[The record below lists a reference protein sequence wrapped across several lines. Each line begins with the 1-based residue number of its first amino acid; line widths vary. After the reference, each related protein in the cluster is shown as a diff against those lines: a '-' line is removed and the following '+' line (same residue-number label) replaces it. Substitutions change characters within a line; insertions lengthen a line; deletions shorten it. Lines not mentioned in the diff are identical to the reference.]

1 MIHGHGG
8 SGDFHEEE
16 ALGKAYDGRLMR
28 RLLVYLRPYKGRALL
43 ALVLVLAVSGLE
55 LVGPYLTK
63 VAIDVYIQARD
74 WPGLAKLAVFFFI
87 ILLLRLVTGFYQAYV
102 LQMTGQRIMYDLRS
116 QIFGHLQRLPMRFF
130 DTNPVGRLM
139 TRVIGDVDVLN
150 NLFVAGIVTVVGDVV
165 VLLGIMGVL
174 LWMNWR
180 LALVSFLVLPLI
192 LVATRFFQ
200 ASVRTSFRDVR
211 TKLARLNAFMQEN
224 FLGMPTIQ
232 AFCREQENFG
242 QFDEI
247 NALHRDANLR
257 SITAF
262 ALFFPT
268 IELLATVSIALML
281 WYGGGQALRGIV
293 TIGTL
298 TAFFQYA
305 RRFFQPI
312 QDLSEKYNIVQEA
325 MASSERVFLLL
336 DTPASIASPAE
347 PHAPRQ
353 IRGEIEFKNVTFA
366 YAEEEYVLRDIS
378 FRVRPGERVAFV
390 GATGAGKTSIINL
403 LCRFYDIQ
411 KGSITFDG
419 VDIRKWDLAALR
431 RAIGVVQQDV
441 FLFSGTVANNI
452 RLGHEEIS
460 EARVREAARAVH
472 AEPFIQRMEGGYDE
486 LIRERGTNLSV
497 GQKQLLSFARALAYD
512 PRVLVL
518 DEATSSVDTETEI
531 LIQDALQILMKGRTS
546 LIIAHRLSTI
556 QGADRILVMHKGT
569 LREQGTHQELLAQGG
584 IYAKLYALQY
594 KDQELPAMAT
604 AEKGA
609 VGS

>member
-1 MIHGHGG
+1 MNGF
-8 SGDFHEEE
+8 DLFHEEE
-16 ALGKAYDGRLMR
+16 ALGKAYDARLMR
-28 RLLVYLRPYKGRALL
+28 RLLAYLRPYKGQ
-43 ALVLVLAVSGLE
+43 ALVALAFVLAVSFLE

-74 WPGLAKLAVFFFI
+74 WPGLMRLSLVFLAVL
-87 ILLLRLVTGFYQAYV
+87 ILRMVTGFIQAYV

-116 QIFGHLQRLPMRFF
+116 QIFGQLQRLPMRFF

-150 NLFVAGIVTVVGDVV
+150 NLFVAGVVTVVGDVL

-180 LALVSFLVLPLI
+180 LALVSFVVLPAI
-192 LVATRFFQ
+192 FAAARVFQ

-224 FLGMPTIQ
+224 FLGMPTVQ
-232 AFCREQENFG
+232 AFCREGENFG
-242 QFDEI
+242 QFDRI

-257 SITAF
+257 SITAY
-262 ALFFPT
+262 AVFFPVV
-268 IELLATVSIALML
+268 ELVASVSMALML
-281 WYGGGQALRGIV
+281 WYGGGQALQGML
-293 TIGTL
+293 TIGSL

-312 QDLSEKYNIVQEA
+312 QDLTDKYNIVQEA

-336 DTPASIASPAE
+336 DTPVVIATPAT
-347 PHAPRQ
+347 PHAPRLV
-353 IRGEIEFKNVTFA
+353 RGEIEFKNVTFA
-366 YAEEEYVLRDIS
+366 YAEEENVLKDIS
-378 FRVRPGERVAFV
+378 FQVRQGERLAIV

-419 VDIRKWDLAALR
+419 VDLRQWDLKTLR

-441 FLFSGTVANNI
+441 FLFSGSVASNI
-452 RLGHEEIS
+452 RLGHGEITDGRIRES
-460 EARVREAARAVH
+460 ARGVH
-472 AEPFIQRMEGGYDE
+472 ADPFIQRMPKGYDDE
-486 LIRERGTNLSV
+486 IRERGTNLSV

-512 PRVLVL
+512 PKVLVL
-518 DEATSSVDTETEI
+518 DEATSSVDTETEL
-531 LIQDALQILMKGRTS
+531 LIQDALKVLMKGRTS
-546 LIIAHRLSTI
+546 LVIAHRLSTI
-556 QGADRILVMHKGT
+556 QDCDRILVLHKGT
-569 LREQGTHQELLAQGG
+569 LREQGTHQELLSQGG

-594 KDQELPAMAT
+594 KDQELPAIAT

>member
-1 MIHGHGG
+1 MNHGHGG
-8 SGDFHEEE
+8 SDDFHEEE
-16 ALGKAYDGRLMR
+16 ALGKAYDARLMR
-28 RLLVYLRPYKGRALL
+28 RLLAYLKPYKGQ
-43 ALVLVLAVSGLE
+43 ALVALAFVLAVSFLE

-74 WPGLAKLAVFFFI
+74 WPGLMRLSLVFLAVL
-87 ILLLRLVTGFYQAYV
+87 ILRMVTGFIQAYV

-116 QIFGHLQRLPMRFF
+116 QIFGQLQRLPMRFF

-150 NLFVAGIVTVVGDVV
+150 NLFVAGVVTVVGDVL

-180 LALVSFLVLPLI
+180 LALVSFVVLPAI
-192 LVATRFFQ
+192 FAAARVFQ

-224 FLGMPTIQ
+224 FLGMPTVQ
-232 AFCREQENFG
+232 AFCREGENFG
-242 QFDEI
+242 QFDRI

-257 SITAF
+257 SITAY
-262 ALFFPT
+262 AVFFPVV
-268 IELLATVSIALML
+268 ELVASVSMALML
-281 WYGGGQALRGIV
+281 WHGGGQALQGML
-293 TIGTL
+293 TIGSL

-312 QDLSEKYNIVQEA
+312 QDLTDKYNIVQEA

-336 DTPASIASPAE
+336 DTPVVIATPAT
-347 PHAPRQ
+347 PHAPRLV
-353 IRGEIEFKNVTFA
+353 RGEIEFKNVTFA
-366 YAEEEYVLRDIS
+366 YAEEENVLKDIS
-378 FRVRPGERVAFV
+378 FQVRQGERLAIV

-419 VDIRKWDLAALR
+419 VDLRQWDLKTLR

-441 FLFSGTVANNI
+441 FLFSGSVASNI
-452 RLGHEEIS
+452 RLGHEEITDERIRES
-460 EARVREAARAVH
+460 ARGVH
-472 AEPFIQRMEGGYDE
+472 ADPFIQRMPKGYDDE
-486 LIRERGTNLSV
+486 IRERGTNLSV

-512 PRVLVL
+512 PKVLVL
-518 DEATSSVDTETEI
+518 DEATSSVDTETEL
-531 LIQDALQILMKGRTS
+531 LIQDALKVLMKGRTS
-546 LIIAHRLSTI
+546 LVIAHRLSTI
-556 QGADRILVMHKGT
+556 QDCDRILVLHKGT
-569 LREQGTHQELLAQGG
+569 LREQGTHQELLSQGG

-594 KDQELPAMAT
+594 KDQELPAIAT

>member
-1 MIHGHGG
+1 MNGF
-8 SGDFHEEE
+8 DLFHEEE
-16 ALGKAYDGRLMR
+16 ALGKAYDARLMR
-28 RLLVYLRPYKGRALL
+28 RLLAYLRPYKGQALL
-43 ALVLVLAVSGLE
+43 ALAFVLAVSFLE

-74 WPGLAKLAVFFFI
+74 WPGLMRLSLVFLAVL
-87 ILLLRLVTGFYQAYV
+87 ILRMATGFIQAYV
-102 LQMTGQRIMYDLRS
+102 LQMTGQKIMYDLRS
-116 QIFGHLQRLPMRFF
+116 QIFRHLQRLPMRFF

-150 NLFVAGIVTVVGDVV
+150 NLFVAGVVTVVGDVL

-180 LALVSFLVLPLI
+180 LALVSFVVLPVI
-192 LVATRFFQ
+192 FAAARVFQ

-224 FLGMPTIQ
+224 FLGMPTVQ
-232 AFCREQENFG
+232 AFCREGENFG
-242 QFDEI
+242 QFDRI

-257 SITAF
+257 SITAY
-262 ALFFPT
+262 AVFFPVV
-268 IELLATVSIALML
+268 ELVASVSMALML
-281 WYGGGQALRGIV
+281 WYGGGQALQGML
-293 TIGTL
+293 TIGSL

-312 QDLSEKYNIVQEA
+312 QDLTDKYNIVQEA

-336 DTPASIASPAE
+336 DTPVVIASPAT
-347 PHAPRQ
+347 PHAPRLV
-353 IRGEIEFKNVTFA
+353 RGEIEFKDVTFA
-366 YAEEEYVLRDIS
+366 YVEEEVVLRDIS
-378 FRVRPGERVAFV
+378 FKVRPGERVAFV
-390 GATGAGKTSIINL
+390 GATGAGKTSLINL

-419 VDIRKWDLAALR
+419 VDLRQWDLKTLR

-441 FLFSGTVANNI
+441 FLFSGSVASNI
-452 RLGHEEIS
+452 RLGHGEITDGRIRES
-460 EARVREAARAVH
+460 ARGVH
-472 AEPFIQRMEGGYDE
+472 ADPFIQRMPKGYDDE
-486 LIRERGTNLSV
+486 IRERGTNLSV

-512 PRVLVL
+512 PKVLVL
-518 DEATSSVDTETEI
+518 DEATSSVDTETEL
-531 LIQDALQILMKGRTS
+531 LIQDALKVLMKGRTS
-546 LIIAHRLSTI
+546 LVIAHRLSTI
-556 QGADRILVMHKGT
+556 QDCDRILVLHKGT

-594 KDQELPAMAT
+594 KDQELPAGAT
-604 AEKGA
+604 
-609 VGS
+609 VDRRL

>member
-1 MIHGHGG
+1 MNGF
-8 SGDFHEEE
+8 DLFHEEE
-16 ALGKAYDGRLMR
+16 ALGKAYDARLMR
-28 RLLVYLRPYKGRALL
+28 RLLAYLKPYKGQ
-43 ALVLVLAVSGLE
+43 ALVALAFVLAVSFLE

-74 WPGLAKLAVFFFI
+74 WPGLMRLSLVFLVVL
-87 ILLLRLVTGFYQAYV
+87 ILRMITGFIQDYV

-116 QIFGHLQRLPMRFF
+116 QIFRHLQRLPMRFF

-150 NLFVAGIVTVVGDVV
+150 NLFVAGVVTVVGDVL

-180 LALVSFLVLPLI
+180 LALVSFVVLPVI
-192 LVATRFFQ
+192 FAAAHAFQ
-200 ASVRTSFRDVR
+200 VNVRVSFRDVR

-224 FLGMPTIQ
+224 FLGMPTVQ
-232 AFCREQENFG
+232 AFCREGENFG
-242 QFDEI
+242 QFDRI

-257 SITAF
+257 SITAY
-262 ALFFPT
+262 AVFFPVV
-268 IELLATVSIALML
+268 ELVASVSMALML
-281 WYGGGQALRGIV
+281 WYGGGQALQGML
-293 TIGTL
+293 TIGSL

-312 QDLSEKYNIVQEA
+312 QDLTDKYNIVQEA

-336 DTPASIASPAE
+336 DTPVVIASPAT
-347 PHAPRQ
+347 PHAPRLV
-353 IRGEIEFKNVTFA
+353 RGEIEFKNVTFA
-366 YAEEEYVLRDIS
+366 YAEEENVLKDIS
-378 FRVRPGERVAFV
+378 FQVRQGERLAIV

-419 VDIRKWDLAALR
+419 VDLRQWDLKTLR

-441 FLFSGTVANNI
+441 FLFSGSVASNI
-452 RLGHEEIS
+452 RLGHGEITDGRIRES
-460 EARVREAARAVH
+460 ARGVH
-472 AEPFIQRMEGGYDE
+472 ADPFIQRMPKGYDDE
-486 LIRERGTNLSV
+486 IRERGTNLSV

-512 PRVLVL
+512 PKVLVL
-518 DEATSSVDTETEI
+518 DEATSSVDTETEL
-531 LIQDALQILMKGRTS
+531 LIQDALKVLMKGRTS
-546 LIIAHRLSTI
+546 LVIAHRLSTI
-556 QGADRILVMHKGT
+556 QDCDRILVLHKGT
-569 LREQGTHQELLAQGG
+569 LREQGTHQELLSQGG

-594 KDQELPAMAT
+594 KDQELPVGAT
-604 AEKGA
+604 
-609 VGS
+609 VDSRL

>member
-1 MIHGHGG
+1 MIHGHG
-8 SGDFHEEE
+8 SDNYHEEE
-16 ALGKAYDGRLMR
+16 VVDKAYDGRLMR

-43 ALVLVLAVSGLE
+43 ALVLVLAVSALE

-63 VAIDVYIQARD
+63 VAIDVYIKAHD
-74 WPGLAKLAVFFFI
+74 WPGLARLSAFFF
-87 ILLLRLVTGFYQAYV
+87 LVLVLRMLTGFYQAYV

-150 NLFVAGIVTVVGDVV
+150 NLFVAGIVTVAGDFV
-165 VLLGIMGVL
+165 VLFGIMGVL

-180 LALVSFLVLPLI
+180 LALVSFLVLPFI
-192 LVATRFFQ
+192 IVATRFFQ
-200 ASVRTSFRDVR
+200 TSVRVSFRSVR

-232 AFCREQENFG
+232 AFCREDENYR
-242 QFDEI
+242 QFDHI
-247 NALHRDANLR
+247 NALHRDANLA
-257 SITAF
+257 SIFAF
-262 ALFFPT
+262 SLFFPV
-268 IELLATVSIALML
+268 IELLASVSIALML
-281 WYGGGQALRGIV
+281 WYGGGQALRGV
-293 TIGTL
+293 LTIGSL

-312 QDLSEKYNIVQEA
+312 QDLSDKYNIVQEA
-325 MASSERVFLLL
+325 MASSERVFMLL
-336 DTPASIASPAE
+336 DTPASIVSPAE
-347 PHAPRQ
+347 PHGPRH
-353 IRGEIEFKNVTFA
+353 IKGEIEFKDVTFA
-366 YAEEEYVLRDIS
+366 YQEEEYVLKDIS

-390 GATGAGKTSIINL
+390 GATGAGKTSLINL

-411 KGSITFDG
+411 KGSIAFDG
-419 VDIRKWDLAALR
+419 VDIRQWDLKALR

-460 EARVREAARAVH
+460 DQRIREAARAVH
-472 AEPFIQRMEGGYDE
+472 AEPFIQRMEHGYE
-486 LIRERGTNLSV
+486 EVIRERGTNLSV

-531 LIQDALQILMKGRTS
+531 LIQDALQVLMKGRTS

-594 KDQELPAMAT
+594 KDQEIPVKET
-604 AEKGA
+604 
-609 VGS
+609 VDIRR

>member
-1 MIHGHGG
+1 MNGF
-8 SGDFHEEE
+8 DLFHEEE
-16 ALGKAYDGRLMR
+16 ALGKAYDARLMR
-28 RLLVYLRPYKGRALL
+28 RLLAYLRPYKGQ
-43 ALVLVLAVSGLE
+43 ALVALAFVLAVSFLE

-74 WPGLAKLAVFFFI
+74 WPGLMRLSLVFLVVL
-87 ILLLRLVTGFYQAYV
+87 ILRMVTGFIQAYV

-116 QIFGHLQRLPMRFF
+116 QIFGQLQRLPMRFF

-150 NLFVAGIVTVVGDVV
+150 NLFVAGVVTVVGDVL

-180 LALVSFLVLPLI
+180 LALVSFVVLPAI
-192 LVATRFFQ
+192 FAAAHAFQ
-200 ASVRTSFRDVR
+200 VNVRVSFRDVR

-224 FLGMPTIQ
+224 FLGMPTVQ
-232 AFCREQENFG
+232 AFCREGENFG
-242 QFDEI
+242 QFDRI

-257 SITAF
+257 SITAY
-262 ALFFPT
+262 AVFFPVV
-268 IELLATVSIALML
+268 ELVASVSMALML
-281 WYGGGQALRGIV
+281 WYGGGQALQGML
-293 TIGTL
+293 TIGSL

-312 QDLSEKYNIVQEA
+312 QDLTDKYNIVQEA

-336 DTPASIASPAE
+336 DTPVAIASPAE

-353 IRGEIEFKNVTFA
+353 VRGEIEFKDVTFA
-366 YAEEEYVLRDIS
+366 YVEEEVVLRDIS
-378 FRVRPGERVAFV
+378 FKVRPGERVAFV
-390 GATGAGKTSIINL
+390 GATGAGKTSLINL

-419 VDIRKWDLAALR
+419 VDIREWDLKTLR

-441 FLFSGTVANNI
+441 FLFSGSVASNI
-452 RLGHEEIS
+452 RLGHGEITDGRIRES
-460 EARVREAARAVH
+460 ARGVH
-472 AEPFIQRMEGGYDE
+472 ADPFIQRMPKGYDDE
-486 LIRERGTNLSV
+486 IRERGTNLSV

-512 PRVLVL
+512 PKVLVL
-518 DEATSSVDTETEI
+518 DEATSSVDTETEL
-531 LIQDALQILMKGRTS
+531 LIQDALKVLMKGRTS
-546 LIIAHRLSTI
+546 LVIAHRLSTI
-556 QGADRILVMHKGT
+556 QDCDRILVLHNGT
-569 LREQGTHQELLAQGG
+569 LREQGTHQELLSQGG

-604 AEKGA
+604 TEKGA

>member
-1 MIHGHGG
+1 MNGF
-8 SGDFHEEE
+8 DLFHEEE
-16 ALGKAYDGRLMR
+16 ALGKAYDARLMR
-28 RLLVYLRPYKGRALL
+28 RLLAYLRPYKGQ
-43 ALVLVLAVSGLE
+43 ALVALAFVLAVSFLE

-74 WPGLAKLAVFFFI
+74 WPGLMRLSLVFLAV
-87 ILLLRLVTGFYQAYV
+87 LVLRMVTGFIQAYV

-116 QIFGHLQRLPMRFF
+116 QIFGQLQRLPMRFF

-150 NLFVAGIVTVVGDVV
+150 NLFVAGVVTVVGDVL

-180 LALVSFLVLPLI
+180 LALVSFVVLPAI
-192 LVATRFFQ
+192 FAAARVFQ

-224 FLGMPTIQ
+224 FLGMPTVQ
-232 AFCREQENFG
+232 AFFREGENFG
-242 QFDEI
+242 QFDRI

-257 SITAF
+257 SITAY
-262 ALFFPT
+262 AVFFPVV
-268 IELLATVSIALML
+268 ELVASVSMALML
-281 WYGGGQALRGIV
+281 WYGGGQALQGML
-293 TIGTL
+293 TIGSL

-312 QDLSEKYNIVQEA
+312 QDLTDKYNIVQEA

-336 DTPASIASPAE
+336 DTPVVIASPAT
-347 PHAPRQ
+347 PHAPRLV
-353 IRGEIEFKNVTFA
+353 RGEIEFKNVTFA
-366 YAEEEYVLRDIS
+366 YAEEENVLKDIS
-378 FRVRPGERVAFV
+378 FQVRQGERLAIV

-419 VDIRKWDLAALR
+419 VDLRQWDLKTLR

-441 FLFSGTVANNI
+441 FLFSGSVASNI
-452 RLGHEEIS
+452 RLGHGEITDGRIRES
-460 EARVREAARAVH
+460 ARGVH
-472 AEPFIQRMEGGYDE
+472 ADPFIQRMPKGYDDE
-486 LIRERGTNLSV
+486 IRERGTNLSV

-512 PRVLVL
+512 PKVLVL
-518 DEATSSVDTETEI
+518 DEATSSVDTETEL
-531 LIQDALQILMKGRTS
+531 LIQDALKVLMKGRTS
-546 LIIAHRLSTI
+546 LVIAHRLSTI
-556 QGADRILVMHKGT
+556 QDCDRILVLHKGT
-569 LREQGTHQELLAQGG
+569 LREQGTHQELLSQGG

-594 KDQELPAMAT
+594 KDQELPAGT
-604 AEKGA
+604 T
-609 VGS
+609 VDSRL

>member
-1 MIHGHGG
+1 MNGF
-8 SGDFHEEE
+8 DLFHEEE
-16 ALGKAYDGRLMR
+16 ALGKAYDARLMR
-28 RLLVYLRPYKGRALL
+28 RLLAYLKPYKGQALL
-43 ALVLVLAVSGLE
+43 ALAFVLAVSFLE

-74 WPGLAKLAVFFFI
+74 WPGLMRLSLVFLVVL
-87 ILLLRLVTGFYQAYV
+87 ILRMVTGFIQAYV

-116 QIFGHLQRLPMRFF
+116 QIFGQLQRLPMRFF

-150 NLFVAGIVTVVGDVV
+150 NLFVAGVVTVVGDVL

-180 LALVSFLVLPLI
+180 LALVSFVVLPAI
-192 LVATRFFQ
+192 FAAAHAFQ
-200 ASVRTSFRDVR
+200 VNVRVSFRDVR

-224 FLGMPTIQ
+224 FLGMPTVQ
-232 AFCREQENFG
+232 AFCREGENFN
-242 QFDEI
+242 QFDRI

-257 SITAF
+257 SITAY
-262 ALFFPT
+262 AVFFPVV
-268 IELLATVSIALML
+268 ELVASVSMALML
-281 WYGGGQALRGIV
+281 WYGGGQALQGML
-293 TIGTL
+293 TIGSL

-312 QDLSEKYNIVQEA
+312 QDLTDKYNIVQEA

-336 DTPASIASPAE
+336 DTPVVIASPAE
-347 PHAPRQ
+347 PHAPRLV
-353 IRGEIEFKNVTFA
+353 RGEIEFKNVTFA
-366 YAEEEYVLRDIS
+366 YAEEENVLKDIS
-378 FRVRPGERVAFV
+378 FQVRQGERLAIV

-419 VDIRKWDLAALR
+419 VDLRQWDLKTLR

-441 FLFSGTVANNI
+441 FLFSGSVASNI
-452 RLGHEEIS
+452 RLGHGEITDGRIRES
-460 EARVREAARAVH
+460 ARGVH
-472 AEPFIQRMEGGYDE
+472 ADPFIQRMPKGYDDE
-486 LIRERGTNLSV
+486 IRERGTNLSV

-512 PRVLVL
+512 PKVLVL
-518 DEATSSVDTETEI
+518 DEATSSVDTETEL
-531 LIQDALQILMKGRTS
+531 LIQDALKVLMKGRTS
-546 LIIAHRLSTI
+546 LVIAHRLSTI
-556 QGADRILVMHKGT
+556 QDCDRILVLHKGT
-569 LREQGTHQELLAQGG
+569 LREQGTHQELLSQGG

-594 KDQELPAMAT
+594 KDQELPV
-604 AEKGA
+604 GA
-609 VGS
+609 ALDRGR

>member
-1 MIHGHGG
+1 MNGF
-8 SGDFHEEE
+8 DLFHEEE
-16 ALGKAYDGRLMR
+16 ALGKAYDARLMR
-28 RLLVYLRPYKGRALL
+28 RLLAYLRPYKGQ
-43 ALVLVLAVSGLE
+43 ALVALAFVLAVSFLE

-74 WPGLAKLAVFFFI
+74 WPGLMRLSLVF
-87 ILLLRLVTGFYQAYV
+87 LVVLVLRMATGFVQAYV

-116 QIFGHLQRLPMRFF
+116 QIFGKLQRLPMRFF

-150 NLFVAGIVTVVGDVV
+150 NLFVAGVVTVVGDVL

-180 LALVSFLVLPLI
+180 LALVSFVVLPAI
-192 LVATRFFQ
+192 FAAAHAFQ
-200 ASVRTSFRDVR
+200 VNVRVSFRDVR

-224 FLGMPTIQ
+224 FLGMPTVQ
-232 AFCREQENFG
+232 AFCREGENFN
-242 QFDEI
+242 QFDRI

-257 SITAF
+257 SITAY
-262 ALFFPT
+262 AVFFPVV
-268 IELLATVSIALML
+268 ELVASVSMALML
-281 WYGGGQALRGIV
+281 WYGGGQALQGML
-293 TIGTL
+293 TIGSL

-312 QDLSEKYNIVQEA
+312 QDLTDKYNIVQEA

-336 DTPASIASPAE
+336 DTPVAIASPAE

-353 IRGEIEFKNVTFA
+353 VRGEIEFKDVTFA
-366 YAEEEYVLRDIS
+366 YVEEEVVLRDIS
-378 FRVRPGERVAFV
+378 FKVRPGERVAFV
-390 GATGAGKTSIINL
+390 GATGAGKTSLINL

-419 VDIRKWDLAALR
+419 VDIREWDLKTLR

-441 FLFSGTVANNI
+441 FLFSGSVASNI
-452 RLGHEEIS
+452 RLGHGEITDGRIRES
-460 EARVREAARAVH
+460 ARGVH
-472 AEPFIQRMEGGYDE
+472 ADPFIQRMPKGYDDE
-486 LIRERGTNLSV
+486 IRERGTNLSV

-512 PRVLVL
+512 PKVLVL
-518 DEATSSVDTETEI
+518 DEATSSVDTETEL
-531 LIQDALQILMKGRTS
+531 LIQDALKVLMKGRTS
-546 LIIAHRLSTI
+546 LVIAHRLSTI
-556 QGADRILVMHKGT
+556 QDCDRILVLHKGT
-569 LREQGTHQELLAQGG
+569 LREQGTHQELLTQGG

-604 AEKGA
+604 TEKGA

>member
-1 MIHGHGG
+1 MNGF
-8 SGDFHEEE
+8 DLFHEEE
-16 ALGKAYDGRLMR
+16 ALGKAYDARLMR
-28 RLLVYLRPYKGRALL
+28 RLLAYLKPYKGQ
-43 ALVLVLAVSGLE
+43 ALVALAFVLAVSFLE

-74 WPGLAKLAVFFFI
+74 WPGLMRLSLVFLVVL
-87 ILLLRLVTGFYQAYV
+87 ILRMVTGFIQAYV

-116 QIFGHLQRLPMRFF
+116 QIFRHLQRLPMRFF

-150 NLFVAGIVTVVGDVV
+150 NLFVAGVVTVVGDVL

-180 LALVSFLVLPLI
+180 LALVSFVVLPAI
-192 LVATRFFQ
+192 FAAARVFQ
-200 ASVRTSFRDVR
+200 ANVRTSFRDVR

-224 FLGMPTIQ
+224 FLGMPTVQ
-232 AFCREQENFG
+232 AFCREGENFG
-242 QFDEI
+242 QFDRI

-257 SITAF
+257 SITAY
-262 ALFFPT
+262 AVFFPVV
-268 IELLATVSIALML
+268 ELVASVSMALML
-281 WYGGGQALRGIV
+281 WYGGGQALQGML
-293 TIGTL
+293 TIGSL

-312 QDLSEKYNIVQEA
+312 QDLTDKYNIVQEA
-325 MASSERVFLLL
+325 MASSERVFMLL
-336 DTPASIASPAE
+336 DTPVAIASPAT

-353 IRGEIEFKNVTFA
+353 VRGEIEFKNVTFA
-366 YAEEEYVLRDIS
+366 YAEEENVLKDIS
-378 FRVRPGERVAFV
+378 FQVRQGERLAIV

-419 VDIRKWDLAALR
+419 VDLRQWDLKTLR

-460 EARVREAARAVH
+460 EARIRESARGVH
-472 AEPFIQRMEGGYDE
+472 AEPFIQRMPKGYDDE
-486 LIRERGTNLSV
+486 IRERGTNLSV

-512 PRVLVL
+512 PKVLVL
-518 DEATSSVDTETEI
+518 DEATSSVDTETEL
-531 LIQDALQILMKGRTS
+531 LIQDALKVLMKGRTS
-546 LIIAHRLSTI
+546 LVIAHRLSTI
-556 QGADRILVMHKGT
+556 QDCDRILVLHKGT
-569 LREQGTHQELLAQGG
+569 LREQGTHQELLSQGG

-594 KDQELPAMAT
+594 KDQELPV
-604 AEKGA
+604 GA
-609 VGS
+609 AVDRGR

>member
-1 MIHGHGG
+1 MNGF
-8 SGDFHEEE
+8 DLFHEEE
-16 ALGKAYDGRLMR
+16 ALGKAYDARLMR
-28 RLLVYLRPYKGRALL
+28 RLLAYLRPYKGQ
-43 ALVLVLAVSGLE
+43 ALVALAFVLAVSFLE

-74 WPGLAKLAVFFFI
+74 WPGLMRLSLVF
-87 ILLLRLVTGFYQAYV
+87 LVVLVLRMATGFVQAYV

-116 QIFGHLQRLPMRFF
+116 QIFGKLQRLPMRFF

-150 NLFVAGIVTVVGDVV
+150 NLFVAGVVTVVGDVL

-180 LALVSFLVLPLI
+180 LALVSFVVLPVI
-192 LVATRFFQ
+192 FAAAHAFQ
-200 ASVRTSFRDVR
+200 VNVRVSFRDVR

-224 FLGMPTIQ
+224 FLGMPTVQ
-232 AFCREQENFG
+232 AFCREGENFG
-242 QFDEI
+242 QFDRI

-257 SITAF
+257 SITAY
-262 ALFFPT
+262 AVFFPVV
-268 IELLATVSIALML
+268 ELVASVSMALML
-281 WYGGGQALRGIV
+281 WYGGGQALQGML
-293 TIGTL
+293 TIGSL

-312 QDLSEKYNIVQEA
+312 QDLTDKYNIVQEA

-336 DTPASIASPAE
+336 DTPVAIASPAE

-353 IRGEIEFKNVTFA
+353 VRGEIEFKDVTFA
-366 YAEEEYVLRDIS
+366 YVEEEVVLRDIS
-378 FRVRPGERVAFV
+378 FKVRPGERVAFV
-390 GATGAGKTSIINL
+390 GATGAGKTSLINL

-419 VDIRKWDLAALR
+419 VDLRQWDLKTLR

-441 FLFSGTVANNI
+441 FLFSGSVASNI
-452 RLGHEEIS
+452 RLGHGEITDGRIRES
-460 EARVREAARAVH
+460 ARGVH
-472 AEPFIQRMEGGYDE
+472 ADPFIQRMPKGYDDE
-486 LIRERGTNLSV
+486 IRERGTNLSV

-512 PRVLVL
+512 PKVLVL
-518 DEATSSVDTETEI
+518 DEATSSVDTETEL
-531 LIQDALQILMKGRTS
+531 LIQDALKVLMKGRTS
-546 LIIAHRLSTI
+546 LVIAHRLSTI
-556 QGADRILVMHKGT
+556 QDCDRILVLHKGT
-569 LREQGTHQELLAQGG
+569 LREQGTHQELLTQGG

-604 AEKGA
+604 TEKGA

>member
-1 MIHGHGG
+1 MNGF
-8 SGDFHEEE
+8 DLFHEEE
-16 ALGKAYDGRLMR
+16 ALGKAYDARLMR
-28 RLLVYLRPYKGRALL
+28 RLLAYLKPYKGQ
-43 ALVLVLAVSGLE
+43 ALVALAFVLAVSFLE

-74 WPGLAKLAVFFFI
+74 WPGLMRLSLVFLVVL
-87 ILLLRLVTGFYQAYV
+87 ILRMITGFIQDYV

-116 QIFGHLQRLPMRFF
+116 QIFRHLQRLPMRFF

-150 NLFVAGIVTVVGDVV
+150 NLFVAGVVTVVGDVL

-180 LALVSFLVLPLI
+180 LALVSFVVLPVI
-192 LVATRFFQ
+192 FAAAHAFQ
-200 ASVRTSFRDVR
+200 VNVRVSFRDVR

-224 FLGMPTIQ
+224 FLGMPTVQ
-232 AFCREQENFG
+232 AFCREGENFG
-242 QFDEI
+242 QFDRI

-257 SITAF
+257 SITAY
-262 ALFFPT
+262 AVFFPVV
-268 IELLATVSIALML
+268 ELVASVSMALML
-281 WYGGGQALRGIV
+281 WYGGGQALKGML
-293 TIGTL
+293 TIGSL

-312 QDLSEKYNIVQEA
+312 QDLTDKYNIVQEA

-336 DTPASIASPAE
+336 DTPVVIASPAT
-347 PHAPRQ
+347 PHAPRLV
-353 IRGEIEFKNVTFA
+353 RGEIEFKNVTFA
-366 YAEEEYVLRDIS
+366 YAEEENVLKDIS
-378 FRVRPGERVAFV
+378 FQVRQGERLAIV

-419 VDIRKWDLAALR
+419 VDLRQWDLKTLR

-441 FLFSGTVANNI
+441 FLFSGSVASNI
-452 RLGHEEIS
+452 RLGHGEITDGRIRES
-460 EARVREAARAVH
+460 ARGVH
-472 AEPFIQRMEGGYDE
+472 ADPFIQRMPKGYDDE
-486 LIRERGTNLSV
+486 IRERGTNLSV

-512 PRVLVL
+512 PKVLVL
-518 DEATSSVDTETEI
+518 DEATSSVDTETEL
-531 LIQDALQILMKGRTS
+531 LIQDALKVLMKGRTS
-546 LIIAHRLSTI
+546 LVIAHRLSTI
-556 QGADRILVMHKGT
+556 QDCDRILVLHKGT
-569 LREQGTHQELLAQGG
+569 LREQGTHQELLSQGG

-594 KDQELPAMAT
+594 KDQELPVGAT
-604 AEKGA
+604 
-609 VGS
+609 VDSRL

>member
-1 MIHGHGG
+1 MNHGHGG
-8 SGDFHEEE
+8 SDDFHEEE
-16 ALGKAYDGRLMR
+16 ALGKAYDARLMR
-28 RLLVYLRPYKGRALL
+28 RLLAYLKPYKGQ
-43 ALVLVLAVSGLE
+43 ALVALAFVLAVSFLE

-74 WPGLAKLAVFFFI
+74 WPGLMRLSLVFLAVL
-87 ILLLRLVTGFYQAYV
+87 ILRMVTGFIQAYV

-116 QIFGHLQRLPMRFF
+116 QIFGQLQRLPMRFF

-150 NLFVAGIVTVVGDVV
+150 NLFVAGVVTVVGDVL

-180 LALVSFLVLPLI
+180 LALVSFVVLPAI
-192 LVATRFFQ
+192 FAAARVFQ

-224 FLGMPTIQ
+224 FLGMPTVQ
-232 AFCREQENFG
+232 AFCREGENFG
-242 QFDEI
+242 QFDRI

-257 SITAF
+257 SITAY
-262 ALFFPT
+262 AVFFPVV
-268 IELLATVSIALML
+268 ELVASVSMALML
-281 WYGGGQALRGIV
+281 WYGGGQALQGML
-293 TIGTL
+293 TIGSL

-312 QDLSEKYNIVQEA
+312 QDLTDKYNIVQEA

-336 DTPASIASPAE
+336 DTPVVIATPAT
-347 PHAPRQ
+347 PHAPRLV
-353 IRGEIEFKNVTFA
+353 RGEIEFKNVTFA
-366 YAEEEYVLRDIS
+366 YAEEENVLKDIS
-378 FRVRPGERVAFV
+378 FQVRQGERLAIV

-419 VDIRKWDLAALR
+419 VDLRQWDLKTLR

-441 FLFSGTVANNI
+441 FLFSGSVASNI
-452 RLGHEEIS
+452 RLGHGEITDGRIRES
-460 EARVREAARAVH
+460 ARGVH
-472 AEPFIQRMEGGYDE
+472 ADPFIQRMPKGYDDE
-486 LIRERGTNLSV
+486 IRERGTNLSV

-512 PRVLVL
+512 PKVLVL
-518 DEATSSVDTETEI
+518 DEATSSVDTETEL
-531 LIQDALQILMKGRTS
+531 LIQDALKVLMKGRTS
-546 LIIAHRLSTI
+546 LVIAHRLSTI
-556 QGADRILVMHKGT
+556 QDCDRILVLHKGT
-569 LREQGTHQELLAQGG
+569 LREQGTHQELLSQGG

-594 KDQELPAMAT
+594 KDQELPAIAT

>member
-1 MIHGHGG
+1 MNGF
-8 SGDFHEEE
+8 DLFHEEE
-16 ALGKAYDGRLMR
+16 ALGKAYDARLMR
-28 RLLVYLRPYKGRALL
+28 RLLAYLKPYKGQ
-43 ALVLVLAVSGLE
+43 ALVALAFVLAVSFLE

-74 WPGLAKLAVFFFI
+74 WPGLMRLSLVFLVVL
-87 ILLLRLVTGFYQAYV
+87 ILRMITGFIQDYV

-116 QIFGHLQRLPMRFF
+116 QIFGQLQRLPMRFF

-150 NLFVAGIVTVVGDVV
+150 NLFVAGVVTVVGDVL

-180 LALVSFLVLPLI
+180 LALVSFVVLPAI
-192 LVATRFFQ
+192 FAAARVFQ

-224 FLGMPTIQ
+224 FLGMPTVQ
-232 AFCREQENFG
+232 AFCREGENFG
-242 QFDEI
+242 QFDRI

-257 SITAF
+257 SITAY
-262 ALFFPT
+262 AVFFPVV
-268 IELLATVSIALML
+268 ELVASVSMALML
-281 WYGGGQALRGIV
+281 WYGGGQALQGML
-293 TIGTL
+293 TIGSL

-312 QDLSEKYNIVQEA
+312 QDLTDKYNIVQEA

-336 DTPASIASPAE
+336 DTPVVIATPAT
-347 PHAPRQ
+347 PHAPRLV
-353 IRGEIEFKNVTFA
+353 RGEIEFKNVTFA
-366 YAEEEYVLRDIS
+366 YAEEENVLKDIS
-378 FRVRPGERVAFV
+378 FQVRQGERLAIV

-419 VDIRKWDLAALR
+419 VDLRQWDLKTLR

-441 FLFSGTVANNI
+441 FLFSGSVASNI
-452 RLGHEEIS
+452 RLGHGEITDGRIRES
-460 EARVREAARAVH
+460 ARGVH
-472 AEPFIQRMEGGYDE
+472 ADPFIQRMPKGYDDE
-486 LIRERGTNLSV
+486 IRERGTNLSV

-512 PRVLVL
+512 PKVLVL
-518 DEATSSVDTETEI
+518 DEATSSVDTETEL
-531 LIQDALQILMKGRTS
+531 LIQDALKVLMKGRTS
-546 LIIAHRLSTI
+546 LVIAHRLSTI
-556 QGADRILVMHKGT
+556 QDCDRILVLHKGT
-569 LREQGTHQELLAQGG
+569 LREQGTHQELLSQGG

-594 KDQELPAMAT
+594 KDQELPAIAT

>member
-1 MIHGHGG
+1 MNGF
-8 SGDFHEEE
+8 DLFHEEE
-16 ALGKAYDGRLMR
+16 ALGKAYDARLMR
-28 RLLVYLRPYKGRALL
+28 RLLAYLRPYKAQ
-43 ALVLVLAVSGLE
+43 ALVALAFVLAVSFLE

-74 WPGLAKLAVFFFI
+74 WPGLMRLSLIFLVVL
-87 ILLLRLVTGFYQAYV
+87 ILRMATGFIQAYV

-116 QIFGHLQRLPMRFF
+116 QIFGQLQRLPMRFF

-150 NLFVAGIVTVVGDVV
+150 NLFVAGVVTVVGDVL

-180 LALVSFLVLPLI
+180 LALVSFVVLPAI
-192 LVATRFFQ
+192 FAAARAFQ
-200 ASVRTSFRDVR
+200 ANVRVSFRDVR

-224 FLGMPTIQ
+224 FLGMPTVQ
-232 AFCREQENFG
+232 AFCREGENFG
-242 QFDEI
+242 QFDRI

-257 SITAF
+257 SITAY
-262 ALFFPT
+262 AVFFPVV
-268 IELLATVSIALML
+268 ELVASVSMALML
-281 WYGGGQALRGIV
+281 WYGGGQALQGML
-293 TIGTL
+293 TIGSL

-312 QDLSEKYNIVQEA
+312 QDLTDKYNIVQEA
-325 MASSERVFLLL
+325 MASSERVFLLM
-336 DTPASIASPAE
+336 DTPVAIASPAE

-353 IRGEIEFKNVTFA
+353 VRGEIEFKDVTFA
-366 YAEEEYVLRDIS
+366 YVEEEVVLRDIS
-378 FRVRPGERVAFV
+378 FKVRPGERVAFV
-390 GATGAGKTSIINL
+390 GATGAGKTSLINL

-419 VDIRKWDLAALR
+419 VDLRQWDLKTLR

-441 FLFSGTVANNI
+441 FLFSGSVASNI
-452 RLGHEEIS
+452 RLGHGEIT
-460 EARVREAARAVH
+460 EARVRESARGVH
-472 AEPFIQRMEGGYDE
+472 ADPFIQRMPKGYDDE
-486 LIRERGTNLSV
+486 IRERGTNLSV

-512 PRVLVL
+512 PKVLVL
-518 DEATSSVDTETEI
+518 DEATSSVDTETEL
-531 LIQDALQILMKGRTS
+531 LIQDALKVLMKGRTS
-546 LIIAHRLSTI
+546 LVIAHRLSTI
-556 QGADRILVMHKGT
+556 QDCDRILVLHKGT

-594 KDQELPAMAT
+594 KDQEMPATVT
-604 AEKGA
+604 ADRGL
-609 VGS
+609 